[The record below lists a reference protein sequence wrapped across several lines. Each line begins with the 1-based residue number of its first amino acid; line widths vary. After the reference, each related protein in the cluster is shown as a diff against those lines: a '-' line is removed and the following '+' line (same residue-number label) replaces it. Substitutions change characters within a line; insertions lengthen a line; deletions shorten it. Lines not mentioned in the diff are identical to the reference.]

1 MGTSFQLRSIR
12 GTSQHPSLG
21 LGLGG
26 SETVIAGSTPRG
38 SSVSR
43 CEGEIFL
50 TEEDRAGGGK

>member
-1 MGTSFQLRSIR
+1 MGTSFQLCSIL

-26 SETVIAGSTPRG
+26 SETVIAGSTPTG

-43 CEGEIFL
+43 CEGEVFV
-50 TEEDRAGGGK
+50 TEEDRAGGEK